1 MTELKKIYW
10 IIIELI
16 AIAIAV
22 LFICLVLAPPHY
34 LAPFLREESSPSSPP
49 FEINAVSH
57 EITNLSDM
65 YIGFEFDNSSYTV
78 RIDIINDSIF
88 IQAIQPE
95 YEPSIALKVNNE
107 TINHHS
113 GASGSG
119 WPAFRYVRWEI
130 RNLIYNENMTFSFSG
145 KGRAIA
151 VNNW

>member
-1 MTELKKIYW
+1 VTELRNIDW
-10 IIIELI
+10 IIIEII
-16 AIAIAV
+16 AIVIAV

-34 LAPFLREESSPSSPP
+34 LAPFLREEEPRTPPP

-78 RIDIINDSIF
+78 RIDITNDSIF

-95 YEPSIALKVNNE
+95 YGPSIALKVNNE
-107 TINHHS
+107 TIDYKMS
-113 GASGSG
+113 GQGSDF
-119 WPAFRYVRWEI
+119 PAFRYVRWEI
-130 RNLIYNENMTFSFSG
+130 RNLNYSENMTFSFSG

-151 VNNW
+151 VDNW

>member
-1 MTELKKIYW
+1 MIELRKIYW

-16 AIAIAV
+16 AIVIAV
-22 LFICLVLAPPHY
+22 LFVCLVLAPPHY
-34 LAPFLREESSPSSPP
+34 LAPFLSEESSPSFPP

-78 RIDIINDSIF
+78 RIDITNHTRLIK
-88 IQAIQPE
+88 AIQPE
-95 YEPSIALKVNNE
+95 YGPCITLKINNE

-119 WPAFRYVRWEI
+119 WPAFRYIRWEI
-130 RNLIYNENMTFSFSG
+130 RNLNYGENMTFSFSG
-145 KGRAIA
+145 KGRAIMQS
-151 VNNW
+151 